1 MNVVS
6 ISYLSLMNCLSLY
19 GYVLRHR
26 ADDVDEP
33 IPDSSA
39 RKELPEDLIVRL
51 A

>member
-1 MNVVS
+1 
-6 ISYLSLMNCLSLY
+6 MNCLSLY

-39 RKELPEDLIVRL
+39 RKEFYTWCIEVTRCYIPMY
-51 A
+51 